1 MEGGQRQEKPV
12 PGSRRSLEMIAIGRL
27 YEFEAREEV
36 ADFKS
41 GGFGGVRAVG
51 DVVADAGA
59 EVVPNGAGSSLLG
72 IGGAHRVAPLEDAV
86 FGFENHCNDLARGH
100 EVGQLAKEGALFVDG
115 VKAARFFLGQAHG
128 FDGYDLKT
136 GLVDAREN
144 FALQAAGNGVR
155 FDDCEG
161 AFESHGLH
169 SRTGIHRESR
179 PGLEVNG
186 SSKKTLLLYGR
197 GYGGAEVRGSL
208 YGLDAG

>member
-1 MEGGQRQEKPV
+1 MEGGERQEKPV
-12 PGSRRSLEMIAIGRL
+12 LRSRRSLEMTAIVL

-41 GGFGGVRAVG
+41 GGFRGVRAVG

-72 IGGAHRVAPLEDAV
+72 IGGAHRVAPLEDGV
-86 FGFENHCNDLARGH
+86 LGFENHCNDLARGH
-100 EVGQLAKEGALFVDG
+100 EVGQLAKKGALFVDG

-161 AFESHGLH
+161 AFESHGKSSL
-169 SRTGIHRESR
+169 RE
-179 PGLEVNG
+179 VT
-186 SSKKTLLLYGR
+186 K
-197 GYGGAEVRGSL
+197 
-208 YGLDAG
+208 